1 MHIHINSL
9 GIKINKKFYLSC
21 NLSCLNKT
29 IKYNIK
35 KLIEISPSRLER
47 RIIGVI
53 NPRIINNNNNNMLN

>member
-35 KLIEISPSRLER
+35 YIVLINIYSHKD
-47 RIIGVI
+47 
-53 NPRIINNNNNNMLN
+53 N